1 MKKLIVVVL
10 LLVVGLYWYSGRS
23 ETQTITEADVR
34 EFYRLQ
40 YEPANLLDAELACTT
55 MADEYSSVE
64 TNHSPGAGPVTMTF
78 DKKKSCDG
86 ARESAEMLKKVIA
99 AAGAQPQASYT
110 LRSIEIS
117 PDGGTATVKIASK
130 FRIPGKM
137 KVESSGTSSLVKR
150 GDKVLALGGENTNY
164 LARD

>member
-10 LLVVGLYWYSGRS
+10 LLAAGIYWYSGRS
-23 ETQTITEADVR
+23 DTQTITEADVR

-40 YEPANLLDAELACTT
+40 FEPANVLDAELACAS
-55 MADEYSSVE
+55 MAEEYNSVE
-64 TNHSPGAGPVTMTF
+64 TNHSPGASPLTMTF

-99 AAGAQPQASYT
+99 ASGAQPQVSHT
-110 LRSIEIS
+110 LRSIAIS
-117 PDGGTATVKIASK
+117 PDGATATVKVAST
-130 FRIPGKM
+130 FRIPGRM
-137 KVESSGTSSLVKR
+137 KIQSSGTSSLVKR